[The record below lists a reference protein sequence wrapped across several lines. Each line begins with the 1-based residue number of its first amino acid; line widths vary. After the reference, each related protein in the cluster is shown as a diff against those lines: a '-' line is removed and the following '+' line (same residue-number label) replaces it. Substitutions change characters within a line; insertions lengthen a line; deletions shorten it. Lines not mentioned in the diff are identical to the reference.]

1 MSIENLSGK
10 KVTQTYYVLVCS
22 RAPSEPFLACSDWS
36 KDSPSSFTSYICY
49 GKVDVDYTI
58 PSADPVKKAVE
69 SVESQITTLRAE
81 FQHNLELLQEKKQ
94 QLLAIGY
101 DNPADDFVSDT
112 IDDKE

>member
-1 MSIENLSGK
+1 MKVENLSGK
-10 KVTQTYYVLVCS
+10 KITQLYYVLVFS
-22 RAPSEPFLACSDWS
+22 HKPGEPFLAENDWS
-36 KDSPSSFTSYICY
+36 KNQSASSFSYICY
-49 GKVDVDYTI
+49 GQVEITYTV
-58 PSADPVKKAVE
+58 PDADPVKKAVE

-101 DNPADDFVSDT
+101 DNPADDFIGDT

>member
-10 KVTQTYYVLVCS
+10 QVTQTYYVLVCS

-58 PSADPVKKAVE
+58 PSADPTQKAVE
-69 SVESQITTLRAE
+69 AIDSQIQGLRAE
-81 FQHNLELLQEKKQ
+81 FQKSLESLEEKKQ

-101 DNPADDFVSDT
+101 DKPADDFVSDT